1 MSDRLRHVP
10 AGLRARPVALSLKD
24 SLRLLRHSVR
34 RGRHMV
40 DRAPQ
45 AIPAPLSAVARG
57 ALADFDQLADHVND
71 LAGRLSH
78 RFLDAT
84 RSDIDWDGLT
94 LAQIETLDD
103 AEIAFAHAAY
113 RGLRRALRRLGAED
127 AVVSELRAAEAFKTS
142 LQKLD
147 DRFAQGAILLVE
159 LVARGTVRGAG
170 DPTGPGG
177 AARSEVASLALVLWL
192 LAERDDDLDGA
203 EELLDACCAMA
214 GALSGDLARAL
225 ALSQPGARERKLT
238 RMIRDYVDN
247 I

>member
-1 MSDRLRHVP
+1 MSDRLRHAP
-10 AGLRARPVALSLKD
+10 ASLRARPVTLSLKD
-24 SLRLLRHSVR
+24 TLRMLRHSVR

-40 DRAPQ
+40 DRAPR

-78 RFLDAT
+78 RFLDAA
-84 RSDIDWDGLT
+84 RSDVDWDGLT

-113 RGLRRALRRLGAED
+113 RGLRRALRQLGAED
-127 AVVSELRAAEAFKTS
+127 AVVSELRAAEAFKAS
-142 LQKLD
+142 LRSGEG
-147 DRFAQGAILLVE
+147 DRFAQAAILLVE

-177 AARSEVASLALVLWL
+177 AAKSEVASLALVLWL
-192 LAERDDDLDGA
+192 LAERDDDLDSA

-214 GALSGDLARAL
+214 RALSADLARAL
-225 ALSQPGARERKLT
+225 RLEEGGREKKLA
-238 RMIRDYVDN
+238 RMIRDYADN